1 MLHFFRVTI
10 YFCCTLIKLHDIH
23 VTLFWCCNCPFCT
36 LYMLHSFHVALSS
49 CCINFTLHFFRV
61 ALFSCCTLFMLHS
74 FHVAPFYV
82 LHFFHVALFFVLLQ
96 VALFYVALILYCT
109 FSVLRFIH
117 LVFSSCG
124 TILGV
129 AFCSSCTHFLL
140 LLFLC
145 CTYFVLHF
153 LCCHNWRMK
162 EAVCF
167 PIFGNFYFNF
177 ILLLPPFWKFSKN
190 KTLSTILYRSFIL
203 CKMKIL
209 SRVKSSV
216 ESSTEN

>member
-1 MLHFFRVTI
+1 MLHFFDVVI
-10 YFCCTLIKLHDIH
+10 VYF
-23 VTLFWCCNCPFCT
+23 
-36 LYMLHSFHVALSS
+36 
-49 CCINFTLHFFRV
+49 
-61 ALFSCCTLFMLHS
+61 ALFSCCTLFMLHLFTCCTFS
-74 FHVAPFYV
+74 M
-82 LHFFHVALFFVLLQ
+82 LHFFSFYFKLHV
-96 VALFYVALILYCT
+96 FYVALILYCT

-145 CTYFVLHF
+145 CTHFVLHF

-177 ILLLPPFWKFSKN
+177 ILLLPPF
-190 KTLSTILYRSFIL
+190 
-203 CKMKIL
+203 
-209 SRVKSSV
+209 
-216 ESSTEN
+216 